1 MHMRINET
9 LITYKK
15 SLKIMNLN
23 ELKEERVKLKNA
35 IKNHLGMLQQLT
47 RVKIN
52 ALNDEIKKRAS

>member
-1 MHMRINET
+1 MRINET